1 MKGLELAEEFY
12 LQYGKQMLEEE
23 RFAGILPYTCCGLI
37 GSGSECLGFDD
48 GISADHDLEPGFI
61 IFIPGEDVVGRRDA
75 FLLERAYAGLPK
87 EFAGLKRAVLAPV
100 GGLRHGVIRIP
111 DFLKEKTGTGDGV
124 LTDAMWFSIPEQSL
138 LEVTNGRIFD
148 DRYGEM
154 TRIREELS
162 YYPERIWKKKL
173 AGHLLLMGQAGQ
185 YNYSRCMAHG
195 ETGAAQL
202 SVFEFVQHTTAAVF
216 ILNRRYRPYYKW
228 CFRAMRELKEL
239 SLLAELMEY
248 LITTD
253 NDQGITADKAEVMES
268 VSADII
274 SLLEAQGLTGA
285 VCGDLE
291 KHAYSVNDS
300 IEDADI
306 RNMHI
311 LAAV

>member
-1 MKGLELAEEFY
+1 MKGLELAEEYY
-12 LQYGKQMLEEE
+12 LQYGKKLLDEE
-23 RFAGILPYTCCGLI
+23 RFEQIRPYTCCALI
-37 GSGSECLGFDD
+37 GSGSECLGYDD
-48 GISADHDLEPGFI
+48 EISADHDLEPGFI
-61 IFIPGEDVVGRRDA
+61 IFIPGEETVTRRDA

-87 EFAGLKRAVLAPV
+87 EFAGSKRTMLAPV
-100 GGLRHGVIRIP
+100 GGQRHGVIRIP
-111 DFLKEKTGTGDGV
+111 EFMQEKTGTEDGI
-124 LTDAMWFSIPEQSL
+124 LTDKIWLTIPEQSL
-138 LEVTNGRIFD
+138 LEVTGGRIFD

-154 TRIREELS
+154 TRIRQHLS

-173 AGHLLLMGQAGQ
+173 AGHLLLMGQSGQ
-185 YNYSRCMAHG
+185 YNYRRCIAHG

-202 SVFEFVQHTTAAVF
+202 AAYEFVQHTMAAVF

-228 CFRAMRELKEL
+228 CFRAMRELEQL

-253 NDQGITADKAEVMES
+253 NEQEIAGDKADVIES

-274 SLLEAQGLTGA
+274 GLLIEQGISGA

-300 IEDADI
+300 IDDAEI